1 MRNSKQ
7 NFPRPIVDFSARY
20 DAEDALS
27 AEFSAWHA
35 RRKWQLMQLII
46 AGLIGM
52 PLAYVA
58 FCLVMSLG
66 DIF

>member
-1 MRNSKQ
+1 M
-7 NFPRPIVDFSARY
+7 DFSARY